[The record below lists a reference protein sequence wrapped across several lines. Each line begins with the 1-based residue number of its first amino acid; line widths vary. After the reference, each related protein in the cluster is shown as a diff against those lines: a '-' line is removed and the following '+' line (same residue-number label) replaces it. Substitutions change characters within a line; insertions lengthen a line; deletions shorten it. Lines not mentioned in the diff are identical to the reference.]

1 MLHVSNVP
9 SSGDLLQGDI
19 WVCLRGPGSV
29 PPFVPRIGW
38 GFAMFSKSKYAP
50 IFAPAVCPGARL
62 YWMLLVF
69 SLTSVFE
76 GLYPSNGLR
85 ELAVATGAANPL
97 PTCEVKAKIDRA
109 KLIECELAIA
119 ICAFKL
125 F

>member
-1 MLHVSNVP
+1 MLQVSNVP
-9 SSGDLLQGDI
+9 SSGYLFKGGHLD
-19 WVCLRGPGSV
+19 VLRGPGSV

-50 IFAPAVCPGARL
+50 IFASEVCPGARL

-85 ELAVATGAANPL
+85 ELAVATGAANPV

-119 ICAFKL
+119 ICAFNL